1 MKSVSGEGIEI
12 IDRFKAE
19 LPTIPQMFYNTVQH
33 HGNKPA
39 NTFKSGREWKTISYS
54 EWAGISEEIAIALI
68 RRGVRKG
75 DDIAVMSQVSA
86 QRGWINMG
94 VLMCGAVVNTITPL
108 VDDDELKYIINR
120 SDIKYL
126 FVENMTML
134 RRALSLRSNM
144 PTLKGIICFDEKY
157 AGGRNNLWGLQDF
170 RMMGK
175 NRPLRPVDLKFYW
188 QRLGPE
194 DPAILD
200 YCKSTTGLL
209 KCTSIKHGDWIK
221 WDRSKNRRILT
232 ENLHGKYNNVLAC
245 VLPMSTSKESV
256 AGFYSMVAIG
266 AQIKYGPGPS
276 RLNRLQDIKAIRQ
289 EAAV

>member
-1 MKSVSGEGIEI
+1 MKAATGEGIEMLE
-12 IDRFKAE
+12 RFRE
-19 LPTIPQMFYNTVQH
+19 DVPTIPQMFYSTVQIA
-33 HGNKPA
+33 GGKPA
-39 NTFKSGREWKTISYS
+39 NTFQAGREWKTISYY
-54 EWAGISEEIAIALI
+54 EWAKISEEIALALI

-75 DDIAVMSQVSA
+75 DDIAVMSKACVQ
-86 QRGWINMG
+86 QGWINMG
-94 VLMCGAVVNTITPL
+94 VLMTGAIANTITPL
-108 VDDDELKYIINR
+108 VDDDDLKFIINR

-126 FVENMTML
+126 FVETMAML
-134 RRALSLRSNM
+134 QRVLALRSQM
-144 PTLKGIICFDEKY
+144 PTLKGIICFDENY

-170 RMMGK
+170 RLLGQ

-200 YCKSTTGLL
+200 YSKSTTGLL

-221 WDRSKNRRILT
+221 WDRSNNRRILT
-232 ENLHGKYNNVLAC
+232 ENLHGRYNNVLVC
-245 VLPMSTSKESV
+245 VLPMSTSKERV

-266 AQIKYGPGPS
+266 AEIKYGPGPS
-276 RLNRLQDIKAIRQ
+276 KLNRLQDIKAIRL